1 MNKILTIPDTKAFSK
16 SDELVLVPKKEYQM
30 LLEKQPKLILVEKL
44 TVSEKRAIARSRKE
58 LARGEYVTL
67 DELIHEL
74 ESSRSS
80 STY

>member
-1 MNKILTIPDTKAFSK
+1 MNKVLTIPDPKAFSRA
-16 SDELVLVPKKEYQM
+16 DELVLVPKKEYQK

-44 TVSEKRAIARSRKE
+44 TASEKKAILRSRKE

-74 ESSRSS
+74 ASSRAKAR
-80 STY
+80 

>member
-1 MNKILTIPDTKAFSK
+1 
-16 SDELVLVPKKEYQM
+16 M